1 MLVEDIMEKEV
12 FTIGPESKISEAARV
27 MSDELI
33 GYILIIED
41 DNLLGILTERDIISE
56 VVAEEKSPNEMKVKE
71 LMSSPVITVD
81 LKASVKDAVE
91 MMTKNVIRRLPVT
104 NEGKFVGIITSAGI
118 SSILPSLD
126 SGISKEIKSILASIN
141 SIVKEKEK
149 RKKEKEVDE
158 KTSHYIS

>member
-12 FTIGPESKISEAARV
+12 FTIDSESKISEAARM
-27 MSDELI
+27 MSEEII
-33 GYILIIED
+33 GYILILED

-56 VVAEEKSPNEMKVKE
+56 VVAEERSPSEMKVKE
-71 LMSSPVITVD
+71 FMSSPVITVD
-81 LKASVKDAVE
+81 SKASVKEAVE
-91 MMTKNVIRRLPVT
+91 VMTKNVIRRLPVMD
-104 NEGKFVGIITSAGI
+104 EGKLVGILTSTGI

-126 SGISKEIKSILASIN
+126 SGISQEIKSILASIN
-141 SIVKEKEK
+141 SIVEEKES

>member
-91 MMTKNVIRRLPVT
+91 
-104 NEGKFVGIITSAGI
+104 
-118 SSILPSLD
+118 
-126 SGISKEIKSILASIN
+126 
-141 SIVKEKEK
+141 
-149 RKKEKEVDE
+149 
-158 KTSHYIS
+158 